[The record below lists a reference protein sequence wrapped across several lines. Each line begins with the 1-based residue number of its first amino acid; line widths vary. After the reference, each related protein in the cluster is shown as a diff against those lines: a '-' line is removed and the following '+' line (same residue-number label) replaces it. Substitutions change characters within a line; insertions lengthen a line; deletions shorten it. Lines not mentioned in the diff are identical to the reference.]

1 MMATF
6 AIGLGV
12 FVVSYLAGSVPSA
25 YLLTRSLRGVDI
37 RTLGSGNPGA
47 VNVYKHVGPWA
58 GVLVLATDA
67 LKGAAVVVAV
77 RSLDLGDGAFFLAA
91 MGAVI
96 GHNWPVF
103 LGFRGGKGIAVIFGV
118 SLSVLPLWTILTLA
132 IALSAGVAT
141 RSVVFGIAAG
151 IVALNAFAIAT
162 GQGALEI
169 SLCLT
174 LSALVVATH
183 YALGYRQVLA
193 AVRRRGLWGLFEV
206 E

>member
-1 MMATF
+1 
-6 AIGLGV
+6 
-12 FVVSYLAGSVPSA
+12 
-25 YLLTRSLRGVDI
+25 
-37 RTLGSGNPGA
+37 
-47 VNVYKHVGPWA
+47 
-58 GVLVLATDA
+58 
-67 LKGAAVVVAV
+67 
-77 RSLDLGDGAFFLAA
+77 

-118 SLSVLPLWTILTLA
+118 SLGVLPLWTILTLA
-132 IALSAGVAT
+132 IALAAGVAT

-151 IVALNAFAIAT
+151 IVALNVFTITT
-162 GQGALEI
+162 GQGAVEI